1 MGVGRAACRLGIALA
16 ALWSLA
22 AYGATAATATRL
34 PTTVV
39 PERYVLDLHP
49 DLGSALLHGSEIVD
63 ILVKAPTRRIVLNA
77 AAIDIA
83 QATLD
88 GTPGAVTL
96 DPAAETASLVFPAAI
111 AAGRHRLDITFTAQI
126 NTFGRGL
133 FAVTYPTEHGPRQ
146 MLGTQLEPADARR
159 VFPCWDE
166 PAFKARFETT
176 VTVPGNFTAVS
187 NMPVRSE
194 TTEAGMKR
202 IAFQA
207 TPAMS
212 SYLFVLVAG
221 ELERV
226 SGVSDGVTVSVVTVA
241 GKSAQGR
248 YALDAAIRLLAYY
261 DRYFAVPYALPKLDL
276 IAVPGGFT
284 GAMENWGAI
293 TFYEPLLLFDPAAD
307 PRVRQRDIFSVIAH
321 EMSHQW
327 FGDLV
332 TMSWW
337 DDLWLNEGFATWMQA
352 KARDAL
358 EPQQHVWLD
367 SAGATRGAMS
377 QDARAGSHPIE
388 QKIADASE
396 ANTAFD
402 SITYRKG
409 RALIRQLESYLGED
423 RFRAGIRRYI
433 KAHAGANATTA
444 DLWRALT
451 AATGDDI
458 AALAG
463 PFTREPGFPLITS
476 TARCVAG
483 REVLHLAQERFLVDG
498 TAPPQL
504 WQVPIALGPPD
515 ASSARMVLL
524 RGAAA
529 DVAAGRC
536 GELIKLNLGAVG
548 YYRVRYDDATAA
560 ALARGFA
567 AMAAEDRVN
576 LLDDAWAL
584 VEAGRAPPARFF
596 ALVEAAKGDGTRA
609 VWDMILAALDR
620 IDWLEADRPQRVV
633 FAAQARRWL
642 RPAFDPLGWDE
653 RDGEDPD
660 RAILRVRL
668 IATLGSLGDGDI
680 IAEAQRRFAAF
691 ASDPASLRPALRDT
705 VVRIAAREADQAT
718 WETLLALARG
728 TTRTGERRRYYAAL
742 GAARDPALAARALDL
757 ALSENLPPN
766 IARDMVMNVADAGEH
781 PDLAWD
787 FVRAHYAAL
796 AQQQGPSF
804 ADFFVAGLFRNF
816 RDEAHRDALHNFAP
830 AHATPGGRIAAARA
844 EEAIALDAGFV
855 AHQLPAIDAWIASR

>member
-1 MGVGRAACRLGIALA
+1 MGVGRAASRRGVVLA
-16 ALWSLA
+16 AILMLVAGSA
-22 AYGATAATATRL
+22 VAATAARL
-34 PTTVV
+34 PATVV

-49 DLGSALLHGSEIVD
+49 DLGAALLRGSERVD
-63 ILVKAPTRRIVLNA
+63 IVVTAPTRRIVLNA
-77 AAIDIA
+77 VAIDIGRV
-83 QATLD
+83 TLD
-88 GTPGAVTL
+88 GAAGTVTL
-96 DPAAETASLVFPAAI
+96 DAAAETAGLDFPATI
-111 AAGRHRLDITFTAQI
+111 AAGRHRLEIAFTAHI
-126 NTFGRGL
+126 NGFGRGL

-176 VTVPGNFTAVS
+176 VTVPGDFTAVS

-194 TTEAGMKR
+194 TDDSGMKR
-202 IAFQA
+202 IAFEA

-248 YALDAAIRLLAYY
+248 YALDVAIRLLAYY

-276 IAVPGGFT
+276 IAIPGGFA

-307 PRVRQRDIFSVIAH
+307 SRARQRDIFSVVAH

-332 TMSWW
+332 TMAWW
-337 DDLWLNEGFATWMQA
+337 DDLWLNEGFASWMQD

-367 SAGATRGAMS
+367 SAGATRGAMV

-409 RALIRQLESYLGED
+409 RALIRQLESFLGED

-444 DLWRALT
+444 DLWRALA
-451 AATGDDI
+451 AATGEDI

-463 PFTREPGFPLITS
+463 PFTRVPGFPMITS
-476 TARCVAG
+476 TARCVTG
-483 REVLHLAQERFLVDG
+483 RQVLRLTQHRFLIDG
-498 TAPPQL
+498 TAPAQL

-515 ASSARMVLL
+515 GSTARTVLL
-524 RGAAA
+524 RGEAA
-529 DVAAGRC
+529 DVTTGRC
-536 GELIKLNLGAVG
+536 GAPIKLNLGAVG

-560 ALARGFA
+560 ALAQDFA
-567 AMAAEDRVN
+567 KMPAEDRVN

-584 VEAGRAPPARFF
+584 VDAARAPPAGFF
-596 ALVEAAKGDGTRA
+596 ALVDAAKGDETRA
-609 VWDMILAALDR
+609 VWDMILSALDR
-620 IDWLEADRPQRVV
+620 IDRIEAGRPHRAA
-633 FAAQARRWL
+633 FATVAQRWL

-668 IATLGSLGDGDI
+668 IGALGRLGDADI

-691 ASDPASLRPALRDT
+691 AGDPATLRPALRDV

-718 WETLLALARG
+718 WETLLALARR
-728 TTRTGERRRYYAAL
+728 TTRTSERRRYYAAL

-757 ALSENLPPN
+757 ALGENLPPD
-766 IARDMVMNVADAGEH
+766 IARDVVMTVADAGEH

-816 RDEAHRDALHNFAP
+816 SDDTHRAVLHDFAP
-830 AHATPGGRIAAARA
+830 AHATPGARIAAARA
-844 EEAIALDAGFV
+844 EEAIALDARF
-855 AHQLPAIDAWIASR
+855 ADRQLPPIDAWIAGR